1 MSLSNEAIDVV
12 VRFSTSNPDV
22 VLSITNPEHVTI
34 ASLKQQLREQLPA
47 PASNARLRLIHSGK
61 VLVDDSAISSSVS
74 ITRPPPVRDDEAKST
89 KAKGKQPVRD
99 LAPRVYIHCSIGDPL
114 SSDELV
120 EERHKAESADAALLS
135 KDVNTGAGQQQQQH
149 HETTTTPAPRGF
161 DRLLAAGLAPAEVAD
176 LRAQFLAI
184 QAHTHTPDTMPMSQ
198 ELLALEE
205 RWLDQGAGG
214 GAGDAQENGSFDS
227 EDAGALEDMLYGNLI
242 GFFWPIGGAFWLMR
256 EEGVWSR
263 RRQFAVLSGF
273 VINLTMG
280 LSRFLS

>member
-12 VRFSTSNPDV
+12 
-22 VLSITNPEHVTI
+22 PEHVSV
-34 ASLKQQLREQLPA
+34 ASLKQRLREQLPA

-114 SSDELV
+114 STDELAG
-120 EERHKAESADAALLS
+120 ERHRAESADAALLS
-135 KDVNTGAGQQQQQH
+135 KGTDTSVGQQQQL
-149 HETTTTPAPRGF
+149 HETSTTPAPRGF
-161 DRLLAAGLAPAEVAD
+161 DRLLAAGFAPAEVAD

-184 QAHTHTPDTMPMSQ
+184 QAHSHTPDTMPMGQ

-205 RWLDQGAGG
+205 RWLDQGAGQ
-214 GAGDAQENGSFDS
+214 GAGEAQENGGFDP

-242 GFFWPIGGAFWLMR
+242 GFFWPIG
-256 EEGVWSR
+256 
-263 RRQFAVLSGF
+263 
-273 VINLTMG
+273 NLRSS
-280 LSRFLS
+280 LDL